1 MPVLDKLWI
10 NVDRDDVESIDA
22 LSFEANHHKGVLMLV
37 TVAVAMTVTV
47 TMAFSLLEVIL
58 VLVFE
63 SSYINI
69 AYSQF
74 TVDA

>member
-37 TVAVAMTVTV
+37 TVAVAMTVT
-47 TMAFSLLEVIL
+47 MAFSLLEVIL

>member
-1 MPVLDKLWI
+1 
-10 NVDRDDVESIDA
+10 
-22 LSFEANHHKGVLMLV
+22 MLV
-37 TVAVAMTVTV
+37 TVAVAMTV

-63 SSYINI
+63 SSDINI

-74 TVDA
+74 AVDA

>member
-37 TVAVAMTVTV
+37 TVAVAMTVT
-47 TMAFSLLEVIL
+47 MAFSLLEVIL

-63 SSYINI
+63 SSDINI

-74 TVDA
+74 AVDA

>member
-22 LSFEANHHKGVLMLV
+22 LSFEANHHKGVLMIV
-37 TVAVAMTVTV
+37 TVAVAMTV

-63 SSYINI
+63 SSDINI

-74 TVDA
+74 AVDA

>member
-37 TVAVAMTVTV
+37 TVAVAMTVT
-47 TMAFSLLEVIL
+47 MAFSLLEVIL

-74 TVDA
+74 AVDA

>member
-22 LSFEANHHKGVLMLV
+22 LSFEANHHKGVLMIV
-37 TVAVAMTVTV
+37 TVAVAMTV

-63 SSYINI
+63 S
-69 AYSQF
+69 
-74 TVDA
+74 